1 MSRQSPSHAARC
13 SSSRAPRFENGTPE
27 RLVLVAVPADGR
39 LHDEAA
45 LGEEVERAELAREQ
59 ERMAQRRDHGARSE
73 PHPGRRSGDRREQD
87 ERARP
92 RHRRILVPGHRVV
105 AGIPH
110 DPVGSGAR
118 AEHDVL
124 AHHHRVEAGLL
135 GDDRHLDERAEVARR
150 RERPVLA
157 QDEDEL
163 DVAQRG
169 TPATSA
175 AAASTA
181 AR

>member
-1 MSRQSPSHAARC
+1 MIP
-13 SSSRAPRFENGTPE
+13 
-27 RLVLVAVPADGR
+27 
-39 LHDEAA
+39 
-45 LGEEVERAELAREQ
+45 LG
-59 ERMAQRRDHGARSE
+59 
-73 PHPGRRSGDRREQD
+73 P
-87 ERARP
+87 
-92 RHRRILVPGHRVV
+92 
-105 AGIPH
+105 
-110 DPVGSGAR
+110 GAR

-124 AHHHRVEAGLL
+124 AHHHRVEPGLL
-135 GDDRHLDERAEVARR
+135 GDDRHLDQRAEVARR

-163 DVAQRG
+163 ETAQRG